1 MALNENIVIR
11 LMADTSNYTTK
22 MQAASTQAETMAKA
36 MEKPM
41 TTGQRMEAGFTKAG
55 LAVGALSAAIGV
67 AAVKSFMDFDASM
80 SMVQANTGASGK
92 EMNKLRDAA
101 LEAGARTVYSATE
114 SADAINEL
122 AKAGMST
129 SDVLNGGLNGALDLA
144 ASDGMA
150 VSEAAELMSSTLSQ
164 FNLTGKDATK
174 VADALAAG
182 AGKAQG
188 DAKDLGYALGQ
199 SGMVAHSFG
208 ISMEETTGTL
218 ASFAHAGMIGSDA
231 GTSLKSMLIALA
243 NPSKKAQQTMDDL
256 GISAYDAQGN
266 FVGLDGLA
274 GQLQGSM
281 KDLTV
286 QQRNQ
291 ALATIFGSDA
301 VRAANVLYNEGTKG
315 IDGWTKAVSDS
326 GYASKQAAARNDNLK
341 GDIEQL
347 SGAVETMLD
356 KIGSGANGPFRSLVQ
371 NVTNVINAFG
381 SLDPQVQQTIV
392 LLGMG
397 AGAVA
402 GLHKMFG
409 NLSTS
414 SSGLSRN
421 MGLVLD
427 PVQRFRT
434 AAPQLSAGLSMLTSA
449 FHGPEQGVGLMAN
462 GLTRGK
468 TAMSGLKSV
477 GGGLMSMLGGP
488 WGIAMTAAAIGLDMY
503 AQNAATAKAATDE
516 MKTSMQAGADSTQKI
531 VQMIKSGDNIDWG
544 WWQKGITGAGSYKDL
559 LDKLGISY
567 ATAAKAATGNKIA
580 IEQYNGALEKARTIG
595 FLHADQVN
603 EAKNKLGQLSKE
615 YKNAQEAT
623 KAQAEAEKEETKQKV
638 ANTVAQANGTQAVQ
652 EGAAA
657 DEKAADSKDIL
668 AEAFGATTKGV
679 SEQAGALGEVVD
691 ALKTYYGFAISASD
705 ADIQLHDSFDKAT
718 QAVKDNGAI
727 LDLNTPKGRAN
738 QSALNDIAKA
748 AMSSA
753 EAHARAGDAV
763 DKINP
768 IMEDARNHYIE
779 AAKAMGKTPEE
790 ANAMADSVGLSA
802 KAVQDLTDRIAAA
815 NAKPLKIDDQASKT
829 LTDVGVKAKSLPDGK
844 TIKLSG
850 DNKEALQ
857 AFATVNGLKIDP
869 KTGTLD
875 LNKQQFEV
883 ALAIAN
889 GAKIN
894 PKTGELLGDN
904 SDHWRKIAQ
913 SNGWKID
920 RKTGVI
926 SGDDGPFRAV
936 KGNVDKAT
944 IGKKTVQVG
953 ADASGFWSTVN
964 GILGQVFHVN
974 VSSGEHHASGGLING
989 PGTGTSD
996 DIPAKLSN
1004 GEYVVRA
1011 AAVKQYGVG
1020 MLNAINW
1027 QRYATGGPVRKY
1039 EATPLPSARHM
1050 APEGKRIVYNQYI
1063 TNEIHSTGS
1072 SRVDEAL
1079 LSARV
1084 RAGTGAML
1092 QGRTL

>member
-22 MQAASTQAETMAKA
+22 MQAASTQAESMAKA
-36 MEKPM
+36 MERPM

-67 AAVKSFMDFDASM
+67 AAVKSFIDFDAKM
-80 SMVQANTGASGK
+80 SEVAANSGATGSSLDA
-92 EMNKLRDAA
+92 LREAA
-101 LEAGARTVYSATE
+101 LNASRTTIYSAE
-114 SADAINEL
+114 DAADAINEL
-122 AKAGMST
+122 SKAGVSVT
-129 SDVLNGGLNGALDLA
+129 DILGGGLHAALSLA
-144 ASDGMA
+144 ATDNMNVGDATQYMA
-150 VSEAAELMSSTLSQ
+150 SAMTQ
-164 FNLTGKDATK
+164 FGLTGKQAGQ

-182 AGKAQG
+182 ANK
-188 DAKDLGYALGQ
+188 ALGSVSDMGQ
-199 SGMVAHSFG
+199 ALSMVGGTSHMLGAN
-208 ISMEETTGTL
+208 MQETVGTL
-218 ASFAHAGMIGSDA
+218 SAMANAGNIGSEA
-231 GTSLKSMLIALA
+231 GTELRSALIGLMS
-243 NPSKKAQQTMDDL
+243 PSKQVKTEMDNL
-256 GISAYDAQGN
+256 GLSLYDGQGK
-266 FVGLDGLA
+266 FVGIANFA
-274 GQLQGSM
+274 GQL
-281 KDLTV
+281 KDKLSKLTPE
-286 QQRNQ
+286 QRNQ
-291 ALATIFGSDA
+291 AMGVLFSNAAMS
-301 VRAANVLYNEGTKG
+301 AANTLYKEGKDG
-315 IDGWTKAVSDS
+315 IDKWTKSVSQS
-326 GYASKQAAARNDNLK
+326 GYAADIAAKKTDNFK
-341 GDIEQL
+341 GDMTKFVHTAQDVL
-347 SGAVETMLD
+347 
-356 KIGSGANGPFRSLVQ
+356 IGLGSAANGPLRSVTQNATDLLNLFRSMP
-371 NVTNVINAFG
+371 A
-381 SLDPQVQQTIV
+381 SSQQWV
-392 LLGMG
+392 LG
-397 AGAVA
+397 AGLIIGATA

-409 NLSTS
+409 GLAESTS
-414 SSGLSRN
+414 GFQRGL
-421 MGLVLD
+421 GQVVD
-427 PVQRFRT
+427 PMTRLQT

-462 GLTRGK
+462 GMTRGQ

-488 WGIAMTAAAIGLDMY
+488 WGIALTAAAIGLDMY
-503 AQNAATAKAATDE
+503 AKNAATAKAATDE
-516 MKTSMQAGADSTQKI
+516 MSASMQAGADSTQKI

-544 WWQKGITGAGSYKDL
+544 SWQKGITGAGSYKDL

-595 FLHADQVN
+595 FLHADQIN

-623 KAQAEAEKEETKQKV
+623 KAQAEADKEETKQKV
-638 ANTVAQANGTQAVQ
+638 ANTVAQANGTKAVQ
-652 EGAAA
+652 EGASA

-668 AEAFGATTKGV
+668 AEAFGATTKGI

-691 ALKTYYGFAISASD
+691 ALKTYYGFTISASD

-727 LDLNTPKGRAN
+727 LDLNTKKGRDN

-850 DNKEALQ
+850 DNKEALE

-889 GAKIN
+889 GAKID

-904 SDHWRKIAQ
+904 SDHWHKIAQ

-920 RKTGVI
+920 PKTGVI

-936 KGNVDKAT
+936 KGNVDRAT
-944 IGKKTVQVG
+944 IGKKDVQVG
-953 ADASGFWSTVN
+953 ADTTSFWSTVN

-974 VSSGEHHASGGLING
+974 VSSSNGRASGGLING

-996 DIPAKLSN
+996 DIPTKLSN

-1027 QRYATGGPVRKY
+1027 QRYATGGLVKAY
-1039 EATPLPSARHM
+1039 QATPLPTKFDSGQ
-1050 APEGKRIVYNQYI
+1050 GKVTYLQTVNLKMYG
-1063 TNEIHSTGS
+1063 TGS
-1072 SRVDEAL
+1072 SSADAQRAASRIRSSSNAL
-1079 LSARV
+1079 ISMNGV
-1084 RAGTGAML
+1084 
-1092 QGRTL
+1092 

>member
-11 LMADTSNYTTK
+11 LMADTSNYTTR

-67 AAVKSFMDFDASM
+67 AAVKSFIDFDAKM
-80 SMVQANTGASGK
+80 SEVATNSGATGSSLNA
-92 EMNKLRDAA
+92 LREAA
-101 LEAGARTVYSATE
+101 LNASRTTIYSAE
-114 SADAINEL
+114 DAADAINEL
-122 AKAGMST
+122 AKAGVSVT
-129 SDVLNGGLNGALDLA
+129 DILGGGLHAALSLA
-144 ASDGMA
+144 ATDNMSVGDATKYMA
-150 VSEAAELMSSTLSQ
+150 SAMTQ
-164 FNLTGKDATK
+164 FGLTGKQAGQ

-182 AGKAQG
+182 ANK
-188 DAKDLGYALGQ
+188 ALG
-199 SGMVAHSFG
+199 SVSSMGEALSMVGSTSHMLGAN
-208 ISMEETTGTL
+208 MQETVGTL
-218 ASFAHAGMIGSDA
+218 SAMANAGNIGSEA
-231 GTSLKSMLIALA
+231 GTELRSALIGLMS
-243 NPSKKAQQTMDDL
+243 PSKQVKSEMDNL
-256 GISAYDAQGN
+256 GLSLYDGQGK
-266 FVGLDGLA
+266 FVGIANFA
-274 GQLQGSM
+274 GQL
-281 KDLTV
+281 KDKLSKLTPE
-286 QQRNQ
+286 QRNQ
-291 ALATIFGSDA
+291 AMGVLFSNAAMS
-301 VRAANVLYNEGTKG
+301 AANTLYKEGKDG
-315 IDGWTKAVSDS
+315 IDKWTKSVSQS
-326 GYASKQAAARNDNLK
+326 GYAADIAAKKTDNFK
-341 GDIEQL
+341 GDMTKFVHTAQDVL
-347 SGAVETMLD
+347 
-356 KIGSGANGPFRSLVQ
+356 IGLGSAANGPLRSVTQNATDLLNLFRSMP
-371 NVTNVINAFG
+371 A
-381 SLDPQVQQTIV
+381 SSQQWV
-392 LLGMG
+392 LG
-397 AGAVA
+397 AGLIIGATA

-409 NLSTS
+409 GLAESTS
-414 SSGLSRN
+414 GFQRGL
-421 MGLVLD
+421 GQVVD
-427 PVQRFRT
+427 PMTRLKT

-449 FHGPEQGVGLMAN
+449 LHGPEQGVGLMAN

-488 WGIAMTAAAIGLDMY
+488 WGIALTGASIAVGILAQRQHDAQQRANAYADALDKGTDAAMQLQKNIATGNNISWSWWNKQQTGADGFAKALDKAGISAKIFAQAAA
-503 AQNAATAKAATDE
+503 
-516 MKTSMQAGADSTQKI
+516 
-531 VQMIKSGDNIDWG
+531 
-544 WWQKGITGAGSYKDL
+544 
-559 LDKLGISY
+559 
-567 ATAAKAATGNKIA
+567 GNKIA
-580 IEQYNGALEKARTIG
+580 LAQYNDQMDKLKLGTS
-595 FLHADQVN
+595 DQVT
-603 EAKNKLGQLSKE
+603 LGQHVNGVFSEQK
-615 YKNAQEAT
+615 KAIDDSRVAA

-638 ANTVAQANGTQAVQ
+638 ANTVAQANGTKAVQ

-679 SEQAGALGEVVD
+679 KEQAGALGEVVD
-691 ALKTYYGFAISASD
+691 ALKTFYGFTISASD

-718 QAVKDNGAI
+718 KAVDQNGQT
-727 LDLNTPKGRAN
+727 LDINSEKGRAN

-779 AAKAMGKTPEE
+779 TAKAMGKTPEE
-790 ANAMADSVGLSA
+790 AAAMADSVGLSA

-815 NAKPLKIDDQASKT
+815 NAKPLKISDQASKT
-829 LTDVGVKAKSLPDGK
+829 LDDVGIKAKSLPDGK

-850 DNKEALQ
+850 DNKEALE

-904 SDHWRKIAQ
+904 SDHFRKIAQ

-920 RKTGVI
+920 KKTGVI

-974 VSSGEHHASGGLING
+974 VSSGGKHASGGLING

-1027 QRYATGGPVRKY
+1027 QRYAAGGPVRKY

>member
-22 MQAASTQAETMAKA
+22 MQAASAQAETMAKA

-101 LEAGARTVYSATE
+101 LEAGSRTVYSATE

-274 GQLQGSM
+274 GQLQESM
-281 KDLTV
+281 KHLTV

-301 VRAANVLYNEGTKG
+301 VRAANVLYKEGAKG

-347 SGAVETMLD
+347 SGAVETMLI
-356 KIGSGANGPFRSLVQ
+356 KIGSGANGPFRSMVQ

-381 SLDPQVQQTIV
+381 SLDPQVQQTTV

-397 AGAVA
+397 AGAAA

-427 PVQRFRT
+427 PVQRLQT
-434 AAPQLSAGLSMLTSA
+434 AAPQLSTGLSMLTSA
-449 FHGPEQGVGLMAN
+449 FRGPEQGVGLMAN
-462 GLTRGK
+462 GLTRGQ

-488 WGIAMTAAAIGLDMY
+488 WGIALTGASIAVGILAQSQHDAQQRANDYADALDKGTDAAVKLQKNIATGNNISWSWWDKQQTGADGFAKALDNAGISARTFAQAAA
-503 AQNAATAKAATDE
+503 
-516 MKTSMQAGADSTQKI
+516 
-531 VQMIKSGDNIDWG
+531 
-544 WWQKGITGAGSYKDL
+544 
-559 LDKLGISY
+559 
-567 ATAAKAATGNKIA
+567 GNKIA
-580 IEQYNGALEKARTIG
+580 LAQYNDQMDKLKLGSS
-595 FLHADQVN
+595 DQVT
-603 EAKNKLGQLSKE
+603 LGQHVAGVFNEQKKAIDDSRVS
-615 YKNAQEAT
+615 A

-638 ANTVAQANGTQAVQ
+638 ANTMATATGTSATKQDTSATQ
-652 EGAAA
+652 DSA
-657 DEKAADSKDIL
+657 DAKDIL
-668 AEAFGATTKGV
+668 AEKMGATTRGV
-679 SEQAGALGEVVD
+679 NAEADALGQVIE
-691 ALKTYYGFAISASD
+691 ALKIYYGLSTGASNAEINLHAAFD
-705 ADIQLHDSFDKAT
+705 AGTKAL
-718 QAVKDNGAI
+718 AENGAG
-727 LDLNTPKGRAN
+727 LDLNTEKGQNNRR
-738 QSALNDIAKA
+738 ALNDIADKA
-748 AMSSA
+748 FAAA
-753 EAHARAGDAV
+753 EAEAKNGKTLDE
-763 DKINP
+763 INP
-768 IMEDARNHYIE
+768 IIDDARNRLIQLAQKMGMSADE
-779 AAKAMGKTPEE
+779 AK
-790 ANAMADSVGLSA
+790 NLADSSGISRD
-802 KAVQDLTDRIAAA
+802 AVNKLTQAVNNVPTQHNTNLTVTD
-815 NAKPLKIDDQASKT
+815 NASRT
-829 LTDVGVKAKSLPDGK
+829 LRTIRNDVVTLPDNKVIRVTTNYTSTGEHVASNG
-844 TIKLSG
+844 SG
-850 DNKEALQ
+850 
-857 AFATVNGLKIDP
+857 
-869 KTGTLD
+869 GTL
-875 LNKQQFEV
+875 
-883 ALAIAN
+883 
-889 GAKIN
+889 
-894 PKTGELLGDN
+894 
-904 SDHWRKIAQ
+904 
-913 SNGWKID
+913 
-920 RKTGVI
+920 
-926 SGDDGPFRAV
+926 V
-936 KGNVDKAT
+936 K
-944 IGKKTVQVG
+944 
-953 ADASGFWSTVN
+953 
-964 GILGQVFHVN
+964 
-974 VSSGEHHASGGLING
+974 ASGGYISG
-989 PGTGTSD
+989 PGTSTSD
-996 DIPAKLSN
+996 SIPARLSN
-1004 GEYVVRA
+1004 GEYVLNA
-1011 AAVKQYGVG
+1011 SAVKAIGIG
-1020 MLNAINW
+1020 TLDALNY
-1027 QRYATGGPVRKY
+1027 QRYASGGLVRKY
-1039 EATPLPSARHM
+1039 EATSLPTKFDSGQ
-1050 APEGKRIVYNQYI
+1050 GKVTYLQTVNLKMYG
-1063 TNEIHSTGS
+1063 TGS
-1072 SRVDEAL
+1072 SSVDAQLAANKIRSSSNAL
-1079 LSARV
+1079 L
-1084 RAGTGAML
+1084 AMNGMRL
-1092 QGRTL
+1092 